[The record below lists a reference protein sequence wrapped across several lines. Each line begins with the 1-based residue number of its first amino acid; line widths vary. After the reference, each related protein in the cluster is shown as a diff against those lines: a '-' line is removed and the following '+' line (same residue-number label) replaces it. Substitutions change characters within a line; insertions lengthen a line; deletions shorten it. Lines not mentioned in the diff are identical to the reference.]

1 MRPVWIAAAV
11 AGAAVLAGCGAH
23 AKRGTVTVGAYG
35 SFPATTVSESAS
47 PAECVKDGRI
57 IARDGRSFLRH
68 FGASAAYPADLYY
81 MIVREDFADFEARSC
96 DPKLLGAA
104 LRARLSAAQRASLA
118 TDLPAAMAAL
128 IRRGLAATQP

>member
-1 MRPVWIAAAV
+1 MKPVWMAFAAAAV
-11 AGAAVLAGCGAH
+11 AVLAGCGSG

-35 SFPATTVSESAS
+35 GFPATTVTETAS
-47 PAECVKDGRI
+47 PAECVRDGRI

-81 MIVREDFADFEARSC
+81 MIVREDFADFEARQC

-104 LRARLSAAQRASLA
+104 LRARLTPGQRTALAA
-118 TDLPAAMAAL
+118 DLPTAMAVL

>member
-1 MRPVWIAAAV
+1 MKRVWMAAA
-11 AGAAVLAGCGAH
+11 ALTLLAGCGGS

-35 SFPATTVSESAS
+35 GFPATTVSESAS
-47 PAECVKDGRI
+47 PAECARDARI

-68 FGASAAYPADLYY
+68 YGASAAYPADLYY

-104 LRARLSAAQRASLA
+104 LRAGLGAGQRAALA
-118 TDLPAAMAAL
+118 ADLPAAMAGL
-128 IRRGLAATQP
+128 IRRGLAATRP

>member
-1 MRPVWIAAAV
+1 VKRVWIVFAAV
-11 AGAAVLAGCGAH
+11 AVAALAGCGG

-35 SFPATTVSESAS
+35 GFPATTVTESAS
-47 PAECVKDGRI
+47 PAECARDGRI

-81 MIVREDFADFEARSC
+81 MIVREDFADFEARHC

-104 LRARLSAAQRASLA
+104 LRAGLTSAQRTALA
-118 TDLPAAMAAL
+118 ADLPTAMAVL
-128 IRRGLAATQP
+128 IRQGLGATQP